1 MITIIVIKIN
11 KIMDLSKDY
20 YSILGIE
27 KVANVSIIKKAYYKL
42 SMKHHPDKGGD
53 STIFSLINDAY
64 ETLTS
69 ETKREEYDKKSKF
82 GANYNEL
89 YELLNYEFDNL
100 AKSWKEDAYEDFKKN
115 EVLNIVVRIDEDF
128 DGRIEYE
135 RWILC
140 KTCDGSGKDLN
151 SKIEIK
157 DATGKVVKTF
167 DAQDG
172 CDFCEGTGLSWTGQK
187 CGFCFGQGKVGSQ
200 DCRDCGGERRVLIKQ
215 KVKGISFKE
224 NTDELKIECMG
235 NYSKDAPGK
244 VGHLWILK
252 NKKD

>member
-1 MITIIVIKIN
+1 
-11 KIMDLSKDY
+11 MDLSKDY

-69 ETKREEYDKKSKF
+69 EVKREEYDKKSKF

-115 EVLNIVVRIDEDF
+115 EVLNIVLRIDEDF

-140 KTCDGSGKDLN
+140 KTCEGSGKDLN

-172 CDFCEGTGLSWTGQK
+172 CDFCEGTGLSWTGQ
-187 CGFCFGQGKVGSQ
+187 
-200 DCRDCGGERRVLIKQ
+200 
-215 KVKGISFKE
+215 
-224 NTDELKIECMG
+224 
-235 NYSKDAPGK
+235 
-244 VGHLWILK
+244 
-252 NKKD
+252 